1 MVELDAILKVRPK
14 DKATRKELADL
25 IKKNRLAW
33 LEVQQMKDIIRHY
46 QFTDE
51 MVKHGF
57 SYEGSKAL
65 FDYFE
70 QYEEDCETEIEFDP
84 IAFRCDFTEYENLK
98 EVKENYQDIK
108 NLDDLRDH
116 TTVIEIP
123 NTEKLII
130 QAY

>member
-1 MVELDAILKVRPK
+1 
-14 DKATRKELADL
+14 
-25 IKKNRLAW
+25 
-33 LEVQQMKDIIRHY
+33 MKDTIRHY

-70 QYEEDCETEIEFDP
+70 QYEEDCDQEVEFDP
-84 IAFRCDFTEYENLK
+84 IAFRCEYDEYESLK

-108 NLDDLRDH
+108 NLDDLKDH

-123 NTEKLII
+123 NSDRLII